1 MRGSLRVTFTRRMAE
16 VSPEKPQRV
25 PPIVRRLGLVSFFT
39 DSASEMIYP
48 LLPALLRSFGAASVW
63 LGAMEG
69 IAEALSAAVK
79 WRMGAI
85 TDRAS
90 KRKPFVLGGYALATF
105 ARPLIAFATAGWHVV
120 LLRSLDRIGKGVRGV
135 PRDALL
141 ADAVA
146 KEHFATAF
154 AFHRAMDN
162 AGSVL
167 GPILAFALLRG
178 LELPL
183 RVVVLL
189 AVVPGI
195 VSLLVLLLAVRE
207 PEREPAT
214 AEEGHAEGGTLPP
227 AVKRY
232 LAVLAV
238 FTLGSSA
245 DSFLLLRAV
254 DLGLP
259 EAWTPLVWLALSASK
274 ALSNVPGGWLAD
286 RVGRR
291 RVLVLAWTFY
301 AIAYGVLGLVHQPLV
316 FAGVVVAYGVYY
328 GLSEGTDKALLAQHA
343 PSAVRGRAFAA
354 MHAITGIAVLP
365 ANLVFGALYRTAPFL
380 AFATS
385 GGLAL
390 VAAVLLLS
398 SVGEHADERVW

>member
-1 MRGSLRVTFTRRMAE
+1 M
-16 VSPEKPQRV
+16 PDPRV

-79 WRMGAI
+79 WRMGAV
-85 TDRAS
+85 TDRAP
-90 KRKPFVLGGYALATF
+90 KRKPFVVAGYTLATF
-105 ARPLIAFATAGWHVV
+105 SRPLIAFASAGWHVV

-141 ADAVA
+141 ADSVA
-146 KEHFATAF
+146 KENYATAF
-154 AFHRAMDN
+154 GFHRAMDN

-167 GPILAFALLRG
+167 GPILAFVLLRA

-183 RVVVLL
+183 RVVILL

-195 VSLLVLLLAVRE
+195 VSVLVLLLGVDEPPRE
-207 PEREPAT
+207 VEHVQASQKDART
-214 AEEGHAEGGTLPP
+214 ALPP
-227 AVKRY
+227 MVKRY
-232 LAVLAV
+232 LVVLAL

-274 ALSNVPGGWLAD
+274 ALSNVPGGRIAD
-286 RVGRR
+286 RFGRR
-291 RVLVLAWTFY
+291 LTLVLAWSFY
-301 AIAYGVLGLVHQPLV
+301 ALAYGALGFVHDARV
-316 FAGVVVAYGVYY
+316 FAGLVVVYGIYY
-328 GLSEGTDKALLAQHA
+328 GLSEGTEKALLAEHA
-343 PSAVRGRAFAA
+343 PKEIRGRAFAA
-354 MHAITGIAVLP
+354 MHALTGLAVLP
-365 ANLVFGALYRTAPFL
+365 ANVAFGALYRVKPEL
-380 AFATS
+380 AFGTS
-385 GGLAL
+385 AAIAS
-390 VAAVLLLS
+390 VAALLLF
-398 SVGEHADERVW
+398 VFVRDARTT

>member
-1 MRGSLRVTFTRRMAE
+1 MSG
-16 VSPEKPQRV
+16 PRV

-48 LLPALLRSFGAASVW
+48 LLPALLRSFGAASIW

-79 WRMGAI
+79 WRMGAV
-85 TDRAS
+85 TDRAA
-90 KRKPFVLGGYALATF
+90 KRKPFVVAGYTLATF
-105 ARPLIAFATAGWHVV
+105 SRPLIAFAAAGWHVV

-141 ADAVA
+141 ADSVA
-146 KEHFATAF
+146 KEHYATAF
-154 AFHRAMDN
+154 GFHRAMDN

-183 RVVVLL
+183 RVVILL

-195 VSLLVLLLAVRE
+195 VSILVLLLGVH
-207 PEREPAT
+207 EPARELDPAHAT
-214 AEEGHAEGGTLPP
+214 EERARAALPP
-227 AVKRY
+227 VAKRY
-232 LAVLAV
+232 LAVLAL

-259 EAWTPLVWLALSASK
+259 EEWTPLLWLALSASK
-274 ALSNVPGGWLAD
+274 ALSNVPGGRIAD
-286 RVGRR
+286 RFGRR
-291 RVLVLAWTFY
+291 ITLVLAWTFY
-301 AIAYGVLGLVHQPLV
+301 ALAYGGLGLVHDVRV
-316 FAGVVVAYGVYY
+316 FAGLVVVYGIYY
-328 GLSEGTDKALLAQHA
+328 GLSEGTEKALLAEHT
-343 PSAVRGRAFAA
+343 PPEVRGRAFAA
-354 MHAITGIAVLP
+354 MHALTGLAVLP
-365 ANLVFGALYRTAPFL
+365 ANLVFGALYRVKPVL
-380 AFATS
+380 AFGTS
-385 GGLAL
+385 AAIACAAALAL
-390 VAAVLLLS
+390 TV
-398 SVGEHADERVW
+398 SVRDSRPT